1 MKEKKFEEALG
12 ELEKIVQEME
22 HGELSLEESFKKF
35 EKGSDLAKVCS
46 AKLAE
51 VEKKVKVLKGISEEG
66 PEWEN
71 LD

>member
-22 HGELSLEESFKKF
+22 QGELSLEDSFKKF